1 MRVDATPTASG
12 DRQADPAPRHEA
24 GDLTDAIA
32 PLGSDSRIGYDGAG
46 QSNVQTDE
54 AVDDSRRRI
63 PVGVISVR
71 WNSSASAS
79 SNPKGI

>member
-1 MRVDATPTASG
+1 VRVDATPTASG
-12 DRQADPAPRHEA
+12 DRQADPAPRHTA
-24 GDLTDAIA
+24 GDLTRAIA

-63 PVGVISVR
+63 PVGAISVR
-71 WNSSASAS
+71 WNRTASA
-79 SNPKGI
+79 P